1 MLLIKVTTTKRNKS
15 YKHILLFHNKIYKT
29 LLITIIENLQQETHA
44 IHSRIKNKNDY
55 RAIMFPNLERTA
67 GSLLR
72 NNMSD
77 CQVIFDLAEQ
87 SRAMEESKG
96 KSCEVSGTR
105 SGSVDE
111 AHFLD
116 KMQAR
121 SARKCLGRMTK
132 GEAKFI

>member
-1 MLLIKVTTTKRNKS
+1 
-15 YKHILLFHNKIYKT
+15 
-29 LLITIIENLQQETHA
+29 
-44 IHSRIKNKNDY
+44 
-55 RAIMFPNLERTA
+55 MFPNLERTA

-116 KMQAR
+116 KM
-121 SARKCLGRMTK
+121 
-132 GEAKFI
+132 